1 MARTPKG
8 MVQIGTIGVDAG
20 LCYVGDPCYVIDN
33 VLGAKPWGDFLDA
46 MYAGSP
52 EGADAPHWTVH
63 STTAHGTRTFAAG
76 IVTTTGEGDG
86 EYPVYAKIRDGR
98 VRQILVDF
106 GG

>member
-8 MVQIGTIGVDAG
+8 MVLIGTIGVDAG

-33 VLGAKPWGDFLDA
+33 LLGSKPWARFLDD

-63 STTAHGTRTFAAG
+63 STTGKLEFRAG
-76 IVTTTGEGDG
+76 IVTTTGGGDG
-86 EYPVYAKIRDGR
+86 EYPVYAKIVDGR
-98 VRQILVDF
+98 VRRILVDF
-106 GG
+106 GD